1 MAIKAI
7 AKKNLAKSQNLLGKE
22 IKILKV
28 RLNFISKLGFFLWKS
43 INWSIFSSE
52 HISKRAVSDLIDQEA
67 LHKVSGA
74 QQETHFNDFYPH
86 NFNVR
91 RLEFYLWSHFAVWG
105 KLRNLQY
112 SQ

>member
-1 MAIKAI
+1 M
-7 AKKNLAKSQNLLGKE
+7 
-22 IKILKV
+22 
-28 RLNFISKLGFFLWKS
+28 
-43 INWSIFSSE
+43 
-52 HISKRAVSDLIDQEA
+52 SDLIDQEA

-91 RLEFYLWSHFAVWG
+91 QLEFYLWSHFAVWG
-105 KLRNLQY
+105 KLRNIQY